1 MERNDLSLSL
11 DSATYPDTLY
21 CHASRV
27 HRTTSTYSGQSLVW
41 YGFCRPLFLAHT
53 SRRSVAHF
61 VWPVGMV
68 YSGSSSW
75 CGKGPYIDKILCEAE
90 EIDSIV
96 QHRTLPGKAVN
107 FIWLHETARH
117 AIHCSETIDRTITSL
132 DAMLQ
137 HSSAQKSVNNYGA
150 NTITRLQFQLQMLRG
165 LLLRSQANK
174 DRLSN
179 EVTLVGTTL
188 RRNGHTFLKIS

>member
-1 MERNDLSLSL
+1 MAWNDLSLSL
-11 DSATYPDTLY
+11 DSATFPDTLY
-21 CHASRV
+21 WHASRV
-27 HRTTSTYSGQSLVW
+27 QRTTSTYSGLSLVW
-41 YGFCRPLFLAHT
+41 YGSCRSLFLAHT
-53 SRRSVAHF
+53 ARGSVAHF

-75 CGKGPYIDKILCEAE
+75 CGKGTYMDKILCLAE
-90 EIDSIV
+90 EIDSIL

-117 AIHCSETIDRTITSL
+117 AIHCSETIDRTIMSL

-137 HSSAQKSVNNYGA
+137 HSSAQKSVNNPIA
-150 NTITRLQFQLQMLRG
+150 RLQFQLQMLRG

-188 RRNGHTFLKIS
+188 RRNGHTFLKIFLGV